1 MKKRSENSTQGIQ
14 TPATTT
20 VNMRSMNTLTH
31 GEFVENEKKIKV
43 RRTGTSVG
51 QVLPWIVLAYLVGIA
66 CGIFMT
72 QTVECEMKEGSKDST
87 NIKPDRAEGECN
99 RLQAEL
105 NYLRTT
111 ISRQQEL
118 ERQVRDSQIQQEQWE
133 RAAAE
138 KEKQYQQ
145 QWMKS
150 QQMWG
155 AELQNRLEMMQREF
169 NIQEANR
176 VAEEE
181 EHLAQNLEQQFT
193 PTMVFPG
200 YGAMPP
206 PLPYQQ
212 QSSFG
217 DFLNQDDSMSS
228 PYVDGMI
235 DNAIMNSDTQ
245 NGNEE
250 DEILPTL
257 EMSPSMM
264 VDTPP
269 TPSAATRTTSF
280 RSSDPPAPDLKKKKS
295 KKIRKKNSK

>member
-1 MKKRSENSTQGIQ
+1 
-14 TPATTT
+14 
-20 VNMRSMNTLTH
+20 
-31 GEFVENEKKIKV
+31 
-43 RRTGTSVG
+43 
-51 QVLPWIVLAYLVGIA
+51 
-66 CGIFMT
+66 
-72 QTVECEMKEGSKDST
+72 
-87 NIKPDRAEGECN
+87 
-99 RLQAEL
+99 
-105 NYLRTT
+105 
-111 ISRQQEL
+111 
-118 ERQVRDSQIQQEQWE
+118 
-133 RAAAE
+133 
-138 KEKQYQQ
+138 
-145 QWMKS
+145 
-150 QQMWG
+150 
-155 AELQNRLEMMQREF
+155 
-169 NIQEANR
+169 
-176 VAEEE
+176 
-181 EHLAQNLEQQFT
+181 
-193 PTMVFPG
+193 
-200 YGAMPP
+200 MPP